1 MVVKE
6 TASEWLTSSRNRIVP
21 KGRTSRMIA
30 AMAISSGPASSKDAL
45 RRGVRER
52 VDQAADEIGDQRL
65 EDREH
70 EAEREERDEEA
81 LRLGDEVPVE
91 PPQRIRR
98 RLLRRLFPEID
109 AGLEKAEHRL
119 ELIVVAPN
127 QTGEGRNDATL
138 FGRAVTNA
146 LQID

>member
-1 MVVKE
+1 MVDE
-6 TASEWLTSSRNRIVP
+6 EPEQDRP
-21 KGRTSRMIA
+21 E
-30 AMAISSGPASSKDAL
+30 GPHQQDDRRHGDQQRARLAENPL
-45 RRGVRER
+45 GRGVRER

-98 RLLRRLFPEID
+98 RLLGRLFPEID
-109 AGLEKAEHRL
+109 PGLEKAEHRL

>member
-1 MVVKE
+1 MVDE
-6 TASEWLTSSRNRIVP
+6 EPEQDRPEGPHQQDDRRHGDQQRARLAENAL
-21 KGRTSRMIA
+21 GRA
-30 AMAISSGPASSKDAL
+30 
-45 RRGVRER
+45 VRER

-91 PPQRIRR
+91 PHSVSGGGSSGGCFRKSIRVSKKRNIGLNSSSSPQ
-98 RLLRRLFPEID
+98 
-109 AGLEKAEHRL
+109 
-119 ELIVVAPN
+119 N

-138 FGRAVTNA
+138 FGE
-146 LQID
+146 Q